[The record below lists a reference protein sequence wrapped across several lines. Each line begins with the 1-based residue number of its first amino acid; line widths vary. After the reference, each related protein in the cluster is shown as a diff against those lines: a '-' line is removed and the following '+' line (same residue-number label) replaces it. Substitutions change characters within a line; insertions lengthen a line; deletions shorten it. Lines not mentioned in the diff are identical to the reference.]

1 MTPAELSLAVT
12 AVANAI
18 AADITDDG
26 QLAVLSSVFGQISAV
41 LAVIASQRAVN
52 PVNGESRDNPVI
64 L

>member
-52 PVNGESRDNPVI
+52 PVSGESRDNPVI